1 MPANSLTVNQISTVL
16 NSIVSQAT
24 GQAQITPTNG
34 AEFITV
40 AQTGLKAGY
49 ENLMGAVSQVL
60 SRTIFA
66 NRPYTRKFKGLEA
79 DSIRYGN
86 HVRKINYID
95 GTWQDNGY
103 LPITDDVA
111 VDQQKPIK
119 PKVLQTNYYG
129 QDDYE
134 IQWTLFRDQLYTA
147 FQSPDELGAFITGQ
161 VQNISDRVEQK
172 HETLARAVLCN
183 LISGIYTI
191 GNTNQIVHALT
202 EYNAATGLKLTSK
215 TVYNP
220 DNFPSFMR
228 WLYARISSISSMLT
242 ERSVIYHQNVTGKDI
257 PRHTPEM
264 YQRCYLYAP
273 TRYQTA
279 ANVLSTTYHD
289 NYLNMPVTETV
300 NFWQSINS
308 PDEIN
313 MTPVYMDKTGD
324 LKSPEAP
331 VSISNLFG
339 IITDVET
346 AGYTIC
352 NNRSTSAPYN
362 GRGEYQNFWMKFTD
376 RYWNDFTENAVI
388 ILLD

>member
-86 HVRKINYID
+86 HVRKINFID

-147 FQSPDELGAFITGQ
+147 FKRDCFIVCGF
-161 VQNISDRVEQK
+161 I
-172 HETLARAVLCN
+172 
-183 LISGIYTI
+183 
-191 GNTNQIVHALT
+191 
-202 EYNAATGLKLTSK
+202 
-215 TVYNP
+215 
-220 DNFPSFMR
+220 
-228 WLYARISSISSMLT
+228 
-242 ERSVIYHQNVTGKDI
+242 
-257 PRHTPEM
+257 
-264 YQRCYLYAP
+264 
-273 TRYQTA
+273 
-279 ANVLSTTYHD
+279 
-289 NYLNMPVTETV
+289 
-300 NFWQSINS
+300 
-308 PDEIN
+308 
-313 MTPVYMDKTGD
+313 
-324 LKSPEAP
+324 
-331 VSISNLFG
+331 
-339 IITDVET
+339 
-346 AGYTIC
+346 
-352 NNRSTSAPYN
+352 
-362 GRGEYQNFWMKFTD
+362 
-376 RYWNDFTENAVI
+376 
-388 ILLD
+388 